1 MLGLGQEV
9 RSHGGQVV
17 GGQTVQVP
25 VAVLGGVLGELHD
38 KRGVRHVARDLHE
51 VVVELDGVDVVGAVV
66 DDSVA
71 VDAGKLVAQGLPA
84 ILGHCLNE
92 RDSVALL
99 GELTG
104 GGDAGVAVADN
115 DDLGVVLG
123 DEVGDLGG
131 SGLPIGVERSLGSS
145 GSVLIGSS
153 LVAGGSGGEGS
164 VHGGSSGI
172 GGDGGAGDAVDLG
185 GAGSEE
191 LRSEL
196 VGGSGTD
203 VGGLAGSVDG
213 DVSHARLV
221 NRDGDGDV
229 GGDAL
234 AGARVGAGDKAG
246 GRRGGVSQSGGS
258 TSGGHGGSGAGTCDL
273 EEAPAVQIH
282 EYALLCWNCPGRL
295 AQALRLCRENSDS
308 MQYVRRM
315 CRTRLVTT
323 LTVCGKG
330 KRENR
335 ARLVFAL
342 RRDTY
347 PNVASLKSIW
357 YRHC

>member
-1 MLGLGQEV
+1 M
-9 RSHGGQVV
+9 V
-17 GGQTVQVP
+17 GT
-25 VAVLGGVLGELHD
+25 
-38 KRGVRHVARDLHE
+38 
-51 VVVELDGVDVVGAVV
+51 VV
-66 DDSVA
+66 DNSVA

-92 RDSVALL
+92 RDCVALL

-104 GGDAGVAVADN
+104 GGDASVAVADN

-145 GSVLIGSS
+145 SSVLVGSS
-153 LVAGGSGGEGS
+153 LVASGGGGESG

-172 GGDGGAGDAVDLG
+172 RGDGGARDAIDLG

-196 VGGSGTD
+196 VGSSGAD

-213 DVSHARLV
+213 DVGHARLI
-221 NRDGDGDV
+221 NRDGDGNV
-229 GGDAL
+229 GGNAL
-234 AGARVGAGDKAG
+234 AGARVGAGNEAG
-246 GRRGGVSQSGGS
+246 GRRGGVSQSSGS
-258 TSGGHGGSGAGTCDL
+258 TSGSHGGSGASTCDL

-282 EYALLCWNCPGRL
+282 EYALLCWNCPSPL

-308 MQYVRRM
+308 MRYVRRM

-335 ARLVFAL
+335 GRLVFAPC
-342 RRDTY
+342 RGTY

-357 YRHC
+357 YGHG